1 MRSHRSASIILAL
14 FSLLACAPAAL
25 AQIGPEAPVNVF
37 ANPLDLQGAD
47 PDVLLDGGTYYLYST
62 SAANTGFLVWS
73 SSDLVHWRRRGLAY
87 RKTDNG
93 WAQKDFWAPC
103 VIKSGARY
111 LLYYNAQP
119 ADAPSDSARA
129 HRICV
134 AEATSPTGPFTDVAA
149 PLWEPGDMVI
159 DAQVFVDA
167 DGRAYLYYAN
177 GSIWGIPLDRSL
189 TKVAGEPV
197 RCIEPNRDWEQK
209 WNEGPYVM
217 RHRNKYVMFY
227 SGPGYDMPE
236 YSVGYA
242 LADSPLGPWVKPMGA
257 PILRRTPWVSG
268 PGHNTVTTSPDGRE
282 FFMVYH
288 THEQLT
294 GGAPRQIAI
303 DRMRFTDDPNFGIRV
318 EVDGP
323 TTLSQRLPSG
333 ATGLLPAATDEFD
346 SNSLNRARWTIVNED
361 PTAWR
366 MASGKLVISTF
377 DGTATGTRYDLRNL
391 FVQAAPPGDF
401 EVVTRADLSVR
412 QNPQQVYITAWCDHN
427 NFIRLANSYGL
438 NSRVWQLTREL
449 GGEPYFFEAPNTLG
463 DEVWMKI
470 TRRGRTYQSYVSIN
484 GERWWPLGPPLA
496 ADFPEVKVGIGA
508 ASPGGTRKAEGS
520 FDFFR
525 VSAGGAILGPRID
538 TPTPPR
544 R

>member
-1 MRSHRSASIILAL
+1 MRLCPFVAVLLAL
-14 FSLLACAPAAL
+14 SLMTSAAS
-25 AQIGPEAPVNVF
+25 AQIGPEASVTTF

-73 SSDLVHWRRRGLAY
+73 STDLVHWRRRGLAF
-87 RKTDNG
+87 RKSETS

-103 VIKSGARY
+103 VIKSGQRY

-119 ADAPSDSARA
+119 ADAPADSARA

-134 AEATSPTGPFTDVAA
+134 AQSASPIGPFTDVAA
-149 PLWEPGDMVI
+149 PLWDPGDMVI
-159 DAQVFVDA
+159 DAQVFVDS
-167 DGRAYLYYAN
+167 DGRGYLYYAN
-177 GSIWGIPLDRSL
+177 GSVWGVPLDRSL
-189 TKVAGEPV
+189 TKIAGEPV
-197 RCIEPNRDWEQK
+197 RCLEPNREWEQK

-217 RHRNKYVMFY
+217 RHGGKYVMFY

-242 LADSPLGPWVKPMGA
+242 LADAPLGPWVKPMGV

-268 PGHNTVTTSPDGRE
+268 PGHNSVAPSPDGRE
-282 FFMVYH
+282 LFMVYH
-288 THEQLT
+288 THEQLA

-303 DRMRFTDDPNFGIRV
+303 DRMRFTDDPYFGLRV

-323 TTLSQRLPSG
+323 TTLAQRLPSG
-333 ATGLLPAATDEFD
+333 ASGLRAAASDEFD
-346 SNSLNRARWTIVNED
+346 SSSLDRARWTIVNED
-361 PTAWR
+361 TSGWR
-366 MASGKLVISTF
+366 LAGGKLMISTF
-377 DGTATGTRYDLRNL
+377 DGTAAGTRYDLRNL
-391 FVQAAPPGDF
+391 FLQAPPPGDF
-401 EVVTRADLSVR
+401 EVETRAELSVR
-412 QNPQQVYITAWCDHN
+412 QNPQQAYITVWCDHN
-427 NFIRLANSYGL
+427 NYVRLANSYGL
-438 NSRVWQLTREL
+438 NTRVWQVTREL
-449 GGEPYFFEAPNTLG
+449 GGEPYVFEAPNTLG

-470 TRRGRTYQSYVSIN
+470 ARHGRTYQCSVSVN
-484 GERWWPLGPPLA
+484 GERWWPVGPPLA
-496 ADFPEVKVGIGA
+496 ADFPEVKIGLGA

-525 VSAGGAILGPRID
+525 VSTGGAILGPQIGA
-538 TPTPPR
+538 PAAPR